1 MSINLYLKMSEKINL
16 YQQIE
21 NIEFIKN
28 TLKKKLNIFF
38 GNRVIDYLMHYP
50 KSINFKNYIDRPLAI
65 KDLGKQ
71 ITIDINVKN
80 IKFGFIRLP
89 STILCTNQ
97 FEQKIKIIYF
107 NISRKFLSERFK
119 KGVLLRITGNLQVFK
134 DEFQIL
140 HPISILECENLNDF
154 NQFEPT
160 YNLKKTNIRQR
171 QFYELIK
178 STITKVNFLDMDEW
192 IHKKFLEKHGWESFN
207 ISLKSIHEPKTHD
220 ILDLEKFR
228 KRLAF
233 DEILSNLLVIS
244 LIKKKKYPNLK
255 SCCIINSFL
264 SQKIINDLDFQ
275 LTADQMLAY
284 QQVSKDLKSNNP
296 MFRLLQGDVGSGK
309 TIISLLA
316 VVDILNSGFQG
327 AIMVPS
333 EILARQHFDYFSKL
347 LDNYNFKIK
356 LLTGKISV
364 SDKKQ
369 IYKDIKNNKV
379 NLIIGT
385 HALFNSKLDF
395 HNLGIIV
402 IDEQHKFGVNQRV
415 SLLSKSVNSNVLIM
429 SATPIPRSLTF
440 VIYGEID
447 ISIIREKPKNRK
459 KILTSIIGSN
469 KIKDL
474 TNGLT
479 RLLRKNQK
487 IFWVLPEIGIEQEVP
502 SKSSVLKRYDYLAK
516 EFGNKVAFIHG
527 KMKKNEINNI
537 VESFRHE
544 KIMIL
549 VSTTLIE
556 VGIDIPA
563 ATTIVIEEANKF
575 GLAQLHQLRGRVGRN
590 NMNSNCILFHNDR
603 MSENGRKRLE
613 IMKMSDDGFYIA
625 EKDLEMRGGGDIFG
639 TKQTGLPS
647 WKFFNPYKDIN
658 LIEDVKE
665 NLRNFYQ
672 NKRGLKNIISIF
684 FDKGKFN
691 NYFSG

>member
-1 MSINLYLKMSEKINL
+1 MSEKISL
-16 YQQIE
+16 YQQID
-21 NIEFIKN
+21 NIEFIKDA
-28 TLKKKLNIFF
+28 LKKKLNFFF

-50 KSINFKNYIDRPLAI
+50 KSVNFKNYIVRPITLE
-65 KDLGKQ
+65 DLGKQ
-71 ITIDINVKN
+71 VTIDVNVVN
-80 IKFGFIRLP
+80 IKFGFNRLP
-89 STILCTNQ
+89 SIILCKNK

-119 KGVLLRITGNLQVFK
+119 KEESLRITGNLQIYK

-140 HPISILECENLNDF
+140 HPVSIFDGKNLNDF
-154 NQFEPT
+154 IQFEPT
-160 YNLKKTNIRQR
+160 YNLKKTSIRQK
-171 QFYELIK
+171 QFCKLIK
-178 STITKVNFLDMDEW
+178 STIKKVDFSPINEW
-192 IHKKFLEKHGWESFN
+192 IQKKFLEKYEWEDFS
-207 ISLKSIHEPKTHD
+207 ISLKSIHEPKTKD

-228 KRLAF
+228 QRLAF
-233 DEILSNLLVIS
+233 DEILSNLTVIS
-244 LIKKKKYPNLK
+244 LIKRKEYPLLK
-255 SCCIINSFL
+255 SCNINNNVL
-264 SQKIINDLDFQ
+264 SKKIIDDLNFK
-275 LTADQMLAY
+275 LTSDQMLAY
-284 QQVSKDLKSNNP
+284 QQISKDLKSNNS

-327 AIMVPS
+327 AVMVPS

-347 LDNYNFKIK
+347 LKNYNFKIK

-364 SDKKQ
+364 NDKKQ

-385 HALFNSKLDF
+385 HALFNKELDF
-395 HNLGIIV
+395 CNLGIIV

-415 SLLSKSVNSNVLIM
+415 NLLSKSENSNVLIM

-440 VIYGEID
+440 VIYGEVD

-469 KIKDL
+469 KMNDL
-474 TNGLT
+474 TNGLK
-479 RLLRKNQK
+479 RLLKKNQK
-487 IFWVLPEIGIEQEVP
+487 IFWVLPEIGIEQESP

-516 EFGNKVAFIHG
+516 EFGDKVAFIHG
-527 KMKKNEINNI
+527 KMKKNEINSI
-537 VESFRHE
+537 VEKFRYE

-556 VGIDIPA
+556 VGIDVPE

-590 NMNSNCILFHNDR
+590 DLNSNCILFHNDQ

-613 IMKMSDDGFYIA
+613 IMRMSDDGFYIA
-625 EKDLEMRGGGDIFG
+625 EKDLEIRGGGDMFG

-665 NLRNFYQ
+665 NLRNFYK
-672 NKRGLKNIISIF
+672 NKRECKNIMSIF

>member
-1 MSINLYLKMSEKINL
+1 MSEKINL

-21 NIEFIKN
+21 KIEFIKDA
-28 TLKKKLNIFF
+28 LKKKLNIYF

-50 KSINFKNYIDRPLAI
+50 KSINYKNYIVRPI
-65 KDLGKQ
+65 TIEDLGKQ
-71 ITIDINVKN
+71 ITIDIQVVN
-80 IKFGFIRLP
+80 IKFGFIKLP
-89 STILCTNQ
+89 STILCTNKH
-97 FEQKIKIIYF
+97 EQKIKIIYF
-107 NISRKFLSERFK
+107 NISRKFVSERFK
-119 KGVLLRITGNLQVFK
+119 KGQFLRITGNLRIFK
-134 DEFQIL
+134 NEFQIL
-140 HPISILECENLNDF
+140 HPISILDFENLKDF
-154 NQFEPT
+154 CQFEPI

-171 QFYELIK
+171 QFFKLIK
-178 STITKVNFLDMDEW
+178 STITKVEFLPMNEW
-192 IHKKFLEKHGWESFN
+192 INKKFLEKYEWENFN

-244 LIKKKKYPNLK
+244 LIKRKEHLHLK
-255 SCCIINSFL
+255 SSSINNCFL
-264 SQKIINDLDFQ
+264 SKKIINDLDFE
-275 LTADQMLAY
+275 LTGDQMLAY
-284 QQVSKDLKSNNP
+284 KQVSKDLRSNNS

-316 VVDILNSGFQG
+316 VVDTLNNGFQG

-333 EILARQHFDYFSKL
+333 EILARQHFDYFSNL
-347 LDNYNFKIK
+347 LKNYDFKIR

-364 SDKKQ
+364 NDKKQ
-369 IYKDIKNNKV
+369 MYKDIKNNKV

-385 HALFNSKLDF
+385 HALFNKELDF
-395 HNLGIIV
+395 YNLGIIV

-415 SLLSKSVNSNVLIM
+415 NLLNKSENSNVLIM

-440 VIYGEID
+440 VIYGEVD

-459 KILTSIIGSN
+459 KISTSIIGTN

-474 TNGLT
+474 TNGLK

-487 IFWVLPEIGIEQEVP
+487 IFWVLPEIGMEQESP
-502 SKSSVLKRYDYLAK
+502 SKSSVLKRYDYLAQ

-527 KMKKNEINNI
+527 KMKNNEINCI
-537 VESFRHE
+537 VEKFRNE
-544 KIMIL
+544 NIMIL

-556 VGIDIPA
+556 VGIDIPG

-590 NMNSNCILFHNDR
+590 NLNSNCILFHNNQ

-613 IMKMSDDGFYIA
+613 IMRMSDDGFYIA

-647 WKFFNPYKDIN
+647 WKFFNPYRDIN

-665 NLRNFYQ
+665 NLRNFYE
-672 NKRGLKNIISIF
+672 NKKECENIMSIF
-684 FDKGKFN
+684 FDKGKLS